1 MEKRSKSPAEWSR
14 KILDL
19 RRSMSMTQAAFA
31 SRLHYSAMALSRW
44 ERGTHEPPAQAYI
57 QMGNLA
63 GDPERR
69 WFWAR
74 AGLKSSD
81 LSLMFPTGGG
91 GELAK
96 SRFPELE
103 VVVAGSG
110 KRKAQLPAKAR
121 LVAIPLL
128 KAHAATHGEKG
139 DTFIDLDDVPASEV
153 IAAPEMWCPNP
164 AETNCLRVRG
174 SSMSP
179 IINADDIV
187 AVDCADTD
195 PKKLSG
201 KIVVTWH
208 QETGLTLSRFLLVNG
223 TQLLES
229 ENRDYEP
236 IPLGKN
242 RSWRIIGRVLW
253 SIRKAP

>member
-1 MEKRSKSPAEWSR
+1 MEKMAKRPAEWSR

-19 RRSMSMTQAAFA
+19 RHSLSLTQAAFA

-57 QMGNLA
+57 QLGNLA
-63 GDPERR
+63 GEQERR

-74 AGLKSSD
+74 AGLKSAD
-81 LSLMFPTGGG
+81 LSHMFPEGG
-91 GELAK
+91 GELVK

-110 KRKAQLPAKAR
+110 KRRAKLPLKAR
-121 LVAIPLL
+121 LVAVPLL
-128 KAHAATHGEKG
+128 EAHAATHGEKG
-139 DTFIDLDDVPASEV
+139 DEFVDLDQVPASEI

-164 AETNCLRVRG
+164 ADTNCLRVRG
-174 SSMSP
+174 ASMSP
-179 IINADDIV
+179 IINDDDIV
-187 AVDCADTD
+187 AVDCSEVD
-195 PKKLSG
+195 PAELSG

-208 QETGLTLSRFLLVNG
+208 QETGLTLSRFLVVNG
-223 TQLLES
+223 VQLLES

-236 IPLGKN
+236 IKLGKN
-242 RSWRIIGRVLW
+242 RNWRIIGKVLW

>member
-1 MEKRSKSPAEWSR
+1 MEKRSKIAADWSR

-63 GDPERR
+63 GEPERR
-69 WFWAR
+69 WFWSR
-74 AGLKSSD
+74 AGLKSTD
-81 LSLMFPTGGG
+81 LSHMFPTGGG
-91 GELAK
+91 GELGK

-103 VVVAGSG
+103 VVVAGGG
-110 KRKAQLPAKAR
+110 KRKAILPLKAR

-139 DTFIDLDDVPASEV
+139 DVYVDLDEVPASDL

-174 SSMSP
+174 ASMSP
-179 IINADDIV
+179 IINDDDIV
-187 AVDCADTD
+187 AVDCTEVD
-195 PKKLSG
+195 PKDLSG

-208 QETGLTLSRFLLVNG
+208 QESGLTLSRFLVVNG
-223 TQLLES
+223 VQLLES

-236 IPLGKN
+236 IKLGKN
-242 RSWRIIGRVLW
+242 RNWRIIGKVLW
-253 SIRKAP
+253 SIRRAP